1 MVRHYQYQHV
11 VSFAETNL
19 MGNVYYT
26 HPVAWQGRVRELFL
40 QEHYPEI
47 LDELAGN
54 LMLVTIRCACE
65 LIDEMRAF
73 DQVVIRM
80 FLADLTQSRF
90 TLRFEYWRQR
100 RGEEDVLAAR
110 GEQEVVCMRRH
121 QDQSQPT
128 AVPARLREVL
138 LSYRDDYK

>member
-1 MVRHYQYQHV
+1 VRHYPHLHV

-40 QEHYPEI
+40 QAHYPEI
-47 LDELAGN
+47 LNELAED
-54 LMLVTIRCACE
+54 LMLATIRCSCE

-73 DQVVIRM
+73 DQVLIKM
-80 FLADLTQSRF
+80 FLADLTQSRI

-100 RGEEDVLAAR
+100 RGEADVLAAR

-121 QDQSQPT
+121 QDRSQPT

-138 LSYRDDYK
+138 LAYRDSQP